1 MSVVSVDSPSP
12 SSAATDVV
20 GTALGYIY
28 GDFFGLNENPFAIT
42 PDPRYLYMSPRHRDA
57 LAHLVFAVKQGGGFV
72 QLTGEVGTGKTTL
85 TRAVLS
91 QLPSN
96 VTAAIV
102 LNPRQSSVEFVQ
114 SICDELRVP
123 NTAGVGSIKALTDA
137 LNTFLLEAHSQGRR
151 TVILIDEAQ
160 DLDVK
165 VLEQIRLLTNLETA
179 KEKLLQIVL
188 VGQPELRLLLD
199 RSDLRQLA
207 QRITA
212 RYHLL
217 PLSADETAEMVK
229 FRLAVAGHMQPL
241 FTSTALRL
249 VHRVSKG
256 VPRLINVIC
265 DRALLGAYAETQR
278 TIDRHIV
285 LRAASEVI
293 GELPETEAPKR
304 NIWAA
309 LALGVTV
316 LGSLAALLYNLYS
329 PSVAPALTL
338 PVAPSATAPL
348 APTTAVEATATPPV
362 VANVELPASLAIPVA
377 AARAKPAQRDA
388 SFAESLNNAQ
398 TQADLDSAM
407 ELLSKRWSKNYRA
420 GTGATPCERA
430 KSAGLTCFRGNSSL
444 AQLRQLDHPV
454 ILKLVNATG
463 AERYAVL
470 VAASATAATLELPGE
485 TFHISPNELK
495 PFWHG
500 DYVLLWQKPQIDS
513 NSIALGAQ
521 GIAVTWLA
529 HALDRIEGKSSD
541 DGNVIVYD
549 EVLSER
555 VKAFQ
560 KRRGL
565 IVDGLVGERTMI
577 HIAGAASDPPSPRL
591 ASPTP

>member
-1 MSVVSVDSPSP
+1 MSVVSVDYP
-12 SSAATDVV
+12 AAPDTAPDVV

-28 GDFFGLNENPFAIT
+28 GDFFGLKENPFAIT

-96 VTAAIV
+96 VTAAII
-102 LNPRQSSVEFVQ
+102 LNPRQSALEFVQ

-123 NTAGVGSIKALTDA
+123 ETSGAGSIKALTDG
-137 LNTFLLEAHSQGRR
+137 LNAYLLYAHSQGRR

-160 DLDVK
+160 DLGVE

-199 RSDLRQLA
+199 RRELRQLA

-229 FRLAVAGHMQPL
+229 YRLAVAGHMQPL
-241 FTSTALRL
+241 FTHSALRL
-249 VHRVSKG
+249 VHRVSQG

-265 DRALLGAYAETQR
+265 DRALLGAYAESHR
-278 TIDRHIV
+278 VIDRRIV
-285 LRAASEVI
+285 LRAAGEVI
-293 GELPETEAPKR
+293 GELPERKEPKI

-309 LALGVTV
+309 VGLGVTV
-316 LGSLAALLYNLYS
+316 VGSLVALVYNLNS
-329 PSVAPALTL
+329 PAQAPPPPAAQVVAPTAPSV
-338 PVAPSATAPL
+338 V
-348 APTTAVEATATPPV
+348 ATPAVPEPPRSESV
-362 VANVELPASLAIPVA
+362 TTAIPVA
-377 AARAKPAQRDA
+377 AAAAPVTFTDA
-388 SFAESLNNAQ
+388 LNNPQ
-398 TQADLDSAM
+398 MRADLDSAM
-407 ELLSKRWSKNYRA
+407 EILAQRWSKDYRA
-420 GTGATPCERA
+420 AKGITPCERA
-430 KSAGLTCFRGNSSL
+430 QGAGLTCYRGNSSL

-454 ILKLVNATG
+454 ILKLVNTAG
-463 AERYAVL
+463 AERFAVL
-470 VAASATAATLELPGE
+470 TDASPGAAILVLEGAAYTITPSEL
-485 TFHISPNELK
+485 NK
-495 PFWHG
+495 VWHG
-500 DYVLLWQKPQIDS
+500 DYLLLWRKPPIGT
-513 NSIALGAQ
+513 NSIAPGAQ
-521 GIAVTWLA
+521 GIAVTWLV
-529 HALDRIEGKSSD
+529 HALDRIDGISNEE
-541 DGNVIVYD
+541 GNVIAYD
-549 EVLSER
+549 DVLSAR

-565 IVDGLVGERTMI
+565 IVDGIVGERTLI
-577 HIAGAASDPPSPRL
+577 HIAGVANDPPSPRL
-591 ASPTP
+591 VKPAP

>member
-1 MSVVSVDSPSP
+1 MSAVSVEHPNPPGAGPDHV
-12 SSAATDVV
+12 SASLVH
-20 GTALGYIY
+20 IY

-96 VTAAIV
+96 VTAAII

-137 LNTFLLEAHSQGRR
+137 LNTFLLDAHAQGRR

-160 DLDVK
+160 DLEVK

-265 DRALLGAYAETQR
+265 DRALLGAYAETR
-278 TIDRHIV
+278 RVIDRRIV

-293 GELPETEAPKR
+293 GEMPDEDAPKR
-304 NIWAA
+304 TTWAA
-309 LALGVTV
+309 LALGITT
-316 LGSLAALLYNLYS
+316 LGSLAVLLYNLNT
-329 PSVAPALTL
+329 PAVAPAVSL
-338 PVAPSATAPL
+338 PVAPAATAPV
-348 APTTAVEATATPPV
+348 APVVEAKAPQPIIAT
-362 VANVELPASLAIPVA
+362 VAPPASPA
-377 AARAKPAQRDA
+377 APAT
-388 SFAESLNNAQ
+388 FADSLNNPQ
-398 TQADLDSAM
+398 MRADLDSAM
-407 ELLSKRWSKNYRA
+407 ELLSRRWSRNYSA
-420 GTGATPCERA
+420 ANGITPCERA
-430 KSAGLTCFRGNSSL
+430 KGAGLTCFRGNSSL

-454 ILKLVNATG
+454 ILKLVNNAG

-470 VAASATAATLELPGE
+470 AGANATTATLELNEE
-485 TFHISPNELK
+485 TFRIAPAELK
-495 PFWHG
+495 PFWQG
-500 DYVLLWQKPQIDS
+500 EYLLLWVKPAIGTH
-513 NSIALGAQ
+513 SIVPGTQ

-529 HALDRIEGKSSD
+529 HALDRIEGKTNE
-541 DGNVIVYD
+541 DGNVIFYD
-549 EVLSER
+549 EALSER

-565 IVDGLVGERTMI
+565 VVDGIVGERTLI

-591 ASPTP
+591 VSPTP

>member
-1 MSVVSVDSPSP
+1 MSAVPVEPPNPPGNGHDDVSASI
-12 SSAATDVV
+12 
-20 GTALGYIY
+20 GHIY
-28 GDFFGLNENPFAIT
+28 GDFFGLKENPFAIT

-57 LAHLVFAVKQGGGFV
+57 LAHLVFSVKQGGGFV

-96 VTAAIV
+96 VTAAII
-102 LNPRQSSVEFVQ
+102 LNPRQSSIEFVQ

-123 NTAGVGSIKALTDA
+123 GTAGVGSIKALTDA
-137 LNTFLLEAHSQGRR
+137 LNTYLLDAHSQGRR
-151 TVILIDEAQ
+151 TVVLIDEAQ
-160 DLDVK
+160 DLGVK

-241 FTSTALRL
+241 FNASALRL
-249 VHRVSKG
+249 IHQVSNG

-265 DRALLGAYAETQR
+265 DRALLGAYAETR
-278 TIDRHIV
+278 STIDRHIV
-285 LRAASEVI
+285 MRAASEVI
-293 GELPETEAPKR
+293 GELPDQKEPKLNMR
-304 NIWAA
+304 AA
-309 LALGVTV
+309 LALGITV
-316 LGSLAALLYNLYS
+316 FVSLAVLLYNLYTPAAA
-329 PSVAPALTL
+329 PSGTMPAALPATA
-338 PVAPSATAPL
+338 PVAPL
-348 APTTAVEATATPPV
+348 VETKKVPPV
-362 VANVELPASLAIPVA
+362 VANVEPAV
-377 AARAKPAQRDA
+377 RDA
-388 SFAESLNNAQ
+388 APVSPPLAKSALRESAFSNRLNNPQ
-398 TQADLDSAM
+398 TNADLDSAM
-407 ELLSKRWSKNYRA
+407 ELLSKRWSKDYRA
-420 GTGATPCERA
+420 ANGTTPCERA
-430 KSAGLTCFRGNSSL
+430 RNAGLTCYRGNSQL

-454 ILKLVNATG
+454 ILKLKNNSG

-470 VAASATAATLELPGE
+470 VRANATSATFELQAE
-485 TFHISPNELK
+485 TFNIAPSELA

-500 DYVLLWQKPQIDS
+500 EYLLLWNKPEIS
-513 NSIALGAQ
+513 ANSIVPGAQ

-529 HALDRIEGKSSD
+529 HALDRIEGKSSE
-541 DGNVIVYD
+541 DGDVAIYD
-549 EVLSER
+549 EALGAR
-555 VKAFQ
+555 VRAFQ

-565 IVDGLVGERTMI
+565 IVDGLIGERTLI
-577 HIAGAASDPPSPRL
+577 HIAGASNDPPSPRL
-591 ASPTP
+591 VAPTP